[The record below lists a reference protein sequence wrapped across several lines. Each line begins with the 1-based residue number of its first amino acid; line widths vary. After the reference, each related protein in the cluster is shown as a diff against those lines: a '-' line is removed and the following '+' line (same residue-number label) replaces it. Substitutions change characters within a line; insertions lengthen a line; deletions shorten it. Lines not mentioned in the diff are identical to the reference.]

1 MNNYFQEKKDEEKK
15 EEAEKKPAA
24 EAKPK
29 KPLSHVKDYEE
40 DTVYLFQFTRSPQV
54 GLHTLVKTNSFDCN
68 IQFLSI
74 SDPLDLSLLSQV
86 GVLAEASRHQ
96 VPGIYVTPCPCLWSD
111 QGLQQE
117 ACCSAA
123 LRPGCCSGL
132 CRLHCSE
139 IIPGETIHALCSA
152 PEADFSRLE
161 DYLCK

>member
-1 MNNYFQEKKDEEKK
+1 MRRTQCTSSSSPDPHRLVYTHLS
-15 EEAEKKPAA
+15 KPILLIAIFNFF
-24 EAKPK
+24 
-29 KPLSHVKDYEE
+29 
-40 DTVYLFQFTRSPQV
+40 LFQIP
-54 GLHTLVKTNSFDCN
+54 
-68 IQFLSI
+68 SI
-74 SDPLDLSLLSQV
+74 SPFCLKLESWLKLHGIKYQVFMSPLT
-86 GVLAEASRHQ
+86 
-96 VPGIYVTPCPCLWSD
+96 PGHPCPCLWSD

-152 PEADFSRLE
+152 PGADFSRLE